1 MLSEACVLRWKG
13 SMGSLDALGKGA
25 EQGGDIGER
34 EECPVCAHEAREK
47 AVPPIS
53 LCFPKSHPESVDFF
67 FFFSRYV
74 QLCFKIGK
82 FLLWLRGLR
91 T

>member
-67 FFFSRYV
+67 FFFSDILNFV
-74 QLCFKIGK
+74 LKSGISFCGSE
-82 FLLWLRGLR
+82 G
-91 T
+91 

>member
-67 FFFSRYV
+67 FFFPDMYNFVLKSGSS
-74 QLCFKIGK
+74 CCGSE
-82 FLLWLRGLR
+82 G
-91 T
+91 